1 MPLTVRISRVTIRV
15 GILPSVI
22 VGVAEFGQ
30 GEWNQGE
37 WNGVTSG
44 HVGFAVVA
52 LEPIRTV
59 LAPDE
64 LPTTSLNVGDTILDL
79 NDNA

>member
-1 MPLTVRISRVTIRV
+1 VTIRV

-22 VGVAEFGQ
+22 VGVAEFG
-30 GEWNQGE
+30 QGE